1 MDQAPREITK
11 LQIQS
16 TALDEATTI
25 DALPDLEPGCLALA
39 VTPHFE
45 MSWGKQAAQCAHA
58 GQRAWMTASAETVD
72 AWGRSGKAIVVVHP
86 TTDLWD
92 SLDDVATTRIHD
104 GGFTE
109 IPPGTNSSIAWFA
122 S

>member
-1 MDQAPREITK
+1 MEEAPREVTK

-16 TALDEATTI
+16 TPLDEVALI
-25 DALPDLEPGCLALA
+25 DELPELAMGTLVLA
-39 VTPHFE
+39 ITPHFE

-58 GQRAWMTASAETVD
+58 GQRAWMFASAETVA
-72 AWGRSGKAIVVVHP
+72 AWRAAGKPIAVVHP
-86 TTDLWD
+86 DAELWAA
-92 SLDDVATTRIHD
+92 LDDVATTRIHD

-109 IPPGTNSSIAWFA
+109 IPPGTNSSIAWFV

>member
-16 TALDEATTI
+16 TPLDAVDTI
-25 DALPDLEPGCLALA
+25 DALPNLTPGSLVLAI
-39 VTPHFE
+39 TPHFD

-58 GQRAWMTASAETVD
+58 GQRAWMTAPAETVE
-72 AWGRSGKAIVVVHP
+72 AWVHSGRPIEVIHP
-86 TTDLWD
+86 EPELWD
-92 SLDDVATTRIHD
+92 SLDEIATTRIHD